1 MRVVLQRVSWASVT
15 VDGAVV
21 GAIERGYLLLVGF
34 TRGDGDAEVE
44 WMADKVSGLRVFG
57 DDDGRLNRDL
67 HDVGGAVLV
76 VSQFTV
82 YADCSKGRRPSFV
95 RAAPP
100 DAAEALY
107 HRFADALRNRSLTVH
122 TGVFGAVME
131 VALVNDG
138 PVTLLLER

>member
-1 MRVVLQRVSWASVT
+1 MRVVLQRVSRASVT

-21 GAIERGYLLLVGF
+21 GAIQRGYLLLVGF
-34 TRGDGDAEVE
+34 TNGDGDAEVE
-44 WMADKVSGLRVFG
+44 WMADKIAGLRAFG
-57 DDDGRLNRDL
+57 DEAGRLNKDL
-67 HDVGGAVLV
+67 RDVGGAVLV

-82 YADCSKGRRPSFV
+82 YADSSKGRRPSFV
-95 RAAPP
+95 HAAPP
-100 DAAEALY
+100 KEAERLY
-107 HRFADALRNRSLTVH
+107 RRFTDALQRRALTVQ

>member
-1 MRVVLQRVSWASVT
+1 MRVVLQRVSGASVT

-34 TRGDGDAEVE
+34 TQGDGDAEVE

-82 YADCSKGRRPSFV
+82 YADCSKGRRPSLV

-107 HRFADALRNRSLTVH
+107 HSFADALRHRRLTVH
-122 TGVFGAVME
+122 TGVFRAVME

>member
-1 MRVVLQRVSWASVT
+1 MRVVLQRVSRASVT

-21 GAIERGYLLLVGF
+21 GALERGYLLLVGF
-34 TRGDGDAEVE
+34 TQGDGDAEVE
-44 WMADKVSGLRVFG
+44 WMADKVSGLRAFG

-107 HRFADALRNRSLTVH
+107 HRFADALRHRRLTVH
-122 TGVFGAVME
+122 TGVFRAVME

>member
-1 MRVVLQRVSWASVT
+1 MKVVLQRVSRASVM

-34 TRGDGDAEVE
+34 THGDGDSEVE
-44 WMADKVSGLRVFG
+44 WMADKISGLRAFG

-67 HDVGGAVLV
+67 HEVDGAVLV

-82 YADCSKGRRPSFV
+82 YGDCTKGRRPSLV
-95 RAAPP
+95 HAAAPEV
-100 DAAEALY
+100 AEALY
-107 HRFADALRNRSLTVH
+107 HRFADALRKRRLAVQM
-122 TGVFGAVME
+122 GVFGAVME
-131 VALVNDG
+131 VALTNDG

>member
-1 MRVVLQRVSWASVT
+1 MRVVLQRVSRASVT

-21 GAIERGYLLLVGF
+21 GALERGYLLLVGF
-34 TRGDGDAEVE
+34 TQGDGDAEVE

-107 HRFADALRNRSLTVH
+107 HRFADALRNRRLTVH